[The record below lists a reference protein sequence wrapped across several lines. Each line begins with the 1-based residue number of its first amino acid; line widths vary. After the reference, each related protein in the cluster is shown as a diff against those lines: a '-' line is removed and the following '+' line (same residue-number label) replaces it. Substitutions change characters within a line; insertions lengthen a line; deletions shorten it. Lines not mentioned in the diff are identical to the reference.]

1 MKHYGFLLT
10 CIHPYKDRVVDR
22 GFCPFTGEC
31 GSVKTHI
38 PEYFTY
44 YNHRR
49 KKGFNQNIMK
59 KIRFPVTSKFFPT
72 ELFQT
77 NNKPSKHLPVQS
89 PQ

>member
-1 MKHYGFLLT
+1 MEHYGFLLT

-44 YNHRR
+44 YNQEV
-49 KKGFNQNIMK
+49 KKVLTK
-59 KIRFPVTSKFFPT
+59 TS
-72 ELFQT
+72 
-77 NNKPSKHLPVQS
+77 
-89 PQ
+89 